1 MGKATKKKAKKN
13 IAKGIVHV
21 KATFNNT
28 HVTITSVTGDTIS
41 WGSAGSVGFKG
52 TRKSTPYAAQRAAD
66 QAAKETEAHTSEQHA
81 RESIRIARVT
91 RELLKKFAAAY
102 RAFQASFMY
111 MHP

>member
-1 MGKATKKKAKKN
+1 MWNRPGLL
-13 IAKGIVHV
+13 IASDFS
-21 KATFNNT
+21 TFWSQT
-28 HVTITSVTGDTIS
+28 FSRVEIS
-41 WGSAGSVGFKG
+41 H
-52 TRKSTPYAAQRAAD
+52 AAD

-111 MHP
+111 MHPWSAMLWAILTLKALNHFRMF